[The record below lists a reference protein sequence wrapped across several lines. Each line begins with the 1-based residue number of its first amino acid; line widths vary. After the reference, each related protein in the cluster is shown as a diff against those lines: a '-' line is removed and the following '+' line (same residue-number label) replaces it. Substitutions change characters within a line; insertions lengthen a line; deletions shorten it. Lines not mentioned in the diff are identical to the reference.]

1 MISQQELDTA
11 IKRWKLRKSGGEF
24 QDSEATADLLRPV
37 PPAYEVADMA
47 EYEVDDGISVD
58 AETPGPIDGGVPEFV
73 PALSDSSLIELDPD
87 AGDSDDRM

>member
-24 QDSEATADLLRPV
+24 QDPEATADLLRAV
-37 PPAYEVADMA
+37 PPAYEAPAMD
-47 EYEVDDGISVD
+47 EYEVDDSLSVD
-58 AETPGPIDGGVPEFV
+58 AETPGPVDGGVPQYV

-87 AGDSDDRM
+87 VGDSDDRM